1 MQKSAPCCLTSEA
14 ARVLGVC
21 ADTARR
27 WADTGR
33 LNVQRTASGVRLFD
47 RAQLEEL
54 AATRSDKAE
63 EAAKS

>member
-1 MQKSAPCCLTSEA
+1 MEKSAPCCLTSEA

-33 LNVQRTASGVRLFD
+33 LNVRRAGTGQRIFD
-47 RAQLEEL
+47 REEL
-54 AATRSDKAE
+54 ERFAAAR
-63 EAAKS
+63 AAKAK